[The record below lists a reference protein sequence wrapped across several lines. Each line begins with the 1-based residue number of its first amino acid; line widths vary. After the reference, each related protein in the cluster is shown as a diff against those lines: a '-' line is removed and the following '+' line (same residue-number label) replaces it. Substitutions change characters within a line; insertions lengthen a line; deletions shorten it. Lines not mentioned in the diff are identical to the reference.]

1 MSSGSTEFFSWSFGN
16 QINEEE
22 HDFPQEISK
31 TLNLI
36 GKKWIMPVLYVLRK
50 QNLGFSDLKKIIGK
64 GKISSNMLSHV
75 LTELQQHKLI
85 EKQIVSVS
93 PIRVLYSRTFFAED
107 LYQLFDVLAGFAS
120 KYLNSKSPELEEIV
134 LTN

>member
-22 HDFPQEISK
+22 HDFPLEISK

-75 LTELQQHKLI
+75 LTELQQHNLI

-93 PIRVLYSRTFFAED
+93 PIRVLYSRTFFD
-107 LYQLFDVLAGFAS
+107 
-120 KYLNSKSPELEEIV
+120 
-134 LTN
+134 